1 MTEAD
6 TRGAD
11 KAESRYALRGGEDAK
26 RRLDLIA
33 GVLQPT
39 TATLLDQLGIKEGSR
54 CLDAGCGGGH
64 VVAELA
70 RRVGPHGSVLGLDLD
85 PTVLELAAQEVDGAG
100 NVTFRQGDVRT
111 LQGEGYDVVY
121 ARFLLIHMADVADVL
136 RLMAACLAPGG
147 TVVVEDVDHSGVL
160 THPPDPAHIR
170 YNRLFDELI
179 TRRGGDA
186 SIGLKLPELL
196 RQAGLGGVGL
206 RIVQP
211 AFMTGP
217 VKHVHA
223 VTLTSVSES
232 LVAEGMVSAQDAR
245 TLHAEMTRYADDETT
260 IVTWPR
266 IVQAWGR
273 LPSRRRSHSRVT
285 PAAWKPPPAL
295 DLSPYLSTAA
305 VLSGPASCCSRRRM
319 ACSWLP
325 EEYVRNLR

>member
-33 GVLQPT
+33 GVLHPT

-54 CLDAGCGGGH
+54 CLDVGCGGGH

-70 RRVGPHGSVLGLDLD
+70 RRVGPRGSVLGLDLD
-85 PTVLELAAQEVDGAG
+85 PTVLELAAQEVDEAG

-160 THPPDPAHIR
+160 THPPDPAHTR
-170 YNRLFDELI
+170 YNQLFDELI

-186 SIGLKLPELL
+186 TIGLKLPELL
-196 RQAGLGGVGL
+196 RQAG
-206 RIVQP
+206 
-211 AFMTGP
+211 
-217 VKHVHA
+217 
-223 VTLTSVSES
+223 
-232 LVAEGMVSAQDAR
+232 
-245 TLHAEMTRYADDETT
+245 
-260 IVTWPR
+260 
-266 IVQAWGR
+266 WGC
-273 LPSRRRSHSRVT
+273 
-285 PAAWKPPPAL
+285 
-295 DLSPYLSTAA
+295 
-305 VLSGPASCCSRRRM
+305 GCCSRR
-319 ACSWLP
+319 S
-325 EEYVRNLR
+325 